1 MDLYTRNLELAR
13 VEKASADEA
22 VNEALRESASV
33 GVFPEG
39 NKESG
44 KAYSKDKV
52 VENILN
58 NLGS

>member
-1 MDLYTRNLELAR
+1 MYTRNLELAR

-22 VNEALRESASV
+22 VNEALRENANV
-33 GVFPEG
+33 GVFPEV
-39 NKESG
+39 NIESG
-44 KAYSKDKV
+44 RVDSKSKM